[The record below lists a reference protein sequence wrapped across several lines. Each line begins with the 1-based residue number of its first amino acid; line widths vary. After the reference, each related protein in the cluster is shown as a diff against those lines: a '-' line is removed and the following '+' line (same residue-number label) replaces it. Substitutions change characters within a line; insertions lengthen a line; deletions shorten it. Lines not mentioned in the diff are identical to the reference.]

1 MEEILLEKM
10 RFYAYHGFYIEEQRI
25 GNNFVVDLK
34 IVLPFGDAVKTDQLS
49 DTLNYEAVYLLVKEQ
64 MMIPSKLL
72 EHLADRILNKLMET
86 FVSIQALEIRLS
98 KLSPPL
104 GGEIEKVTIVL
115 SKKRGNRE

>member
-1 MEEILLEKM
+1 
-10 RFYAYHGFYIEEQRI
+10 
-25 GNNFVVDLK
+25 
-34 IVLPFGDAVKTDQLS
+34 
-49 DTLNYEAVYLLVKEQ
+49 

>member
-10 RFYAYHGFYIEEQRI
+10 RFYAYHGFYVEEQRI

-34 IVLPFGDAVKTDQLS
+34 IVLPFGDVVKTDQLS